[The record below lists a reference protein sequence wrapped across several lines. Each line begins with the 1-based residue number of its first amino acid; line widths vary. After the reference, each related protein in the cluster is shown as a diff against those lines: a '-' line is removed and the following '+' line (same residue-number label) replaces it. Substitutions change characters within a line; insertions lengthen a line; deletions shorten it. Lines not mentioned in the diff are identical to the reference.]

1 MAAISIR
8 RQRAGRPISTFH
20 SILTLK
26 RRLRNCESMTFHI
39 LSPRPGMMVVACPP
53 HSRAPLSLCQPKS
66 RDPCL
71 CWARV
76 HGAMAAAR
84 TALWPWGRLA
94 LASCLSQLNPQRAIS
109 TGILLSPGPH
119 HDILSLDTPS
129 RHGSHSRR
137 LQEDRSCT
145 SGSIPTI
152 APIVWLIV
160 TY

>member
-1 MAAISIR
+1 VAAISIR

-26 RRLRNCESMTFHI
+26 RRLR
-39 LSPRPGMMVVACPP
+39 VYDV
-53 HSRAPLSLCQPKS
+53 PLSFS
-66 RDPCL
+66 TARDDGSGVSPAFSGSPL
-71 CWARV
+71 PMRAQIPGSLLVLGARAWS
-76 HGAMAAAR
+76 HGR
-84 TALWPWGRLA
+84 SSTALWPWGRLA
-94 LASCLSQLNPQRAIS
+94 LASCYHNSTLNVPFL